1 MAQVLRWVAIS
12 QGLGKFE
19 KLIQLPA
26 GDGTQVCFRDYAFH
40 VAQDV
45 CDWVMWRIVISF
57 EKSIANQAGIGMFLQ
72 SGEGESSYDGVHI
85 GHGVCVRGSVVLSF
99 LLMSDSRGGTSAL
112 VLCFWPPLALLMKK
126 LARFRVKELKD
137 VLSQL
142 GLAKQGRKQD
152 LLDRI
157 VALFSS
163 NEEMQHSAK
172 NISIEKEGISKIV
185 DDVYRK
191 LQGTGTTD
199 SAMSG
204 ESDSNI
210 SRVITKEEAINPSHV
225 ESIVR
230 CPCGSQVPTDY
241 MIQCADP
248 GCHVMQHFPCVI
260 IPDQSNEGST
270 EVPPQFYC
278 EVCRVNRA
286 DPAGTSRKKLEG
298 VDLMLKKFGI
308 GNEPLKGIGLT
319 GKTQFDK
326 QDIVHKK
333 HQPWLQSIQINADLN
348 LGLVWCMLLN
358 DSVPFRMQ
366 WPQFAD
372 LKVNGIPIQA
382 VHRPGSQLLG
392 TNGRDNGPSISLCLV
407 EGVNKISL
415 SGSDARCFCLGVR
428 VVKQHTVQ
436 EISFVLKIWDVLAF
450 RGVLCVV
457 GLNEV
462 LMLVWPWWL
471 GGVAMAVA
479 ADLEVL
485 NLIPAEGDGE
495 PFADALARVCRCIG
509 GGMAK
514 ANDDSDSDLEVVADF
529 VTVNLRCPM
538 QDCGQDINEIDVK
551 PDGSWRIKNGYRC
564 MDLGQWHLPDGSP
577 NVSAPEVDQNGS
589 AEVKV
594 CRSQDMQT
602 LKCEYLEEENS
613 ENYGP
618 EVITMSSGSSE
629 NVLNDGRGNIN
640 HRCSKHFDVSAING
654 DKINSRSY
662 NFDKTSENA
671 NRSSSRSFVD
681 ADVVIL
687 SDSEEENVN
696 FVLPRTVSQTCPLE
710 RGISY
715 SFLDIFPEDM
725 PLVAGTTSSLDP
737 TENSGK
743 EFKMRHQSF
752 PYGTQTDT
760 GFQLFGN
767 AADFSDLL
775 DGLEHTSVM
784 SAAPRNGYTLSTSL
798 STDSGGLAVDFSSS
812 HSTAGITESLVTN
825 PVATAI
831 AVPSE
836 HASFQTQPA
845 KMLQQSDV
853 SCGLGSK
860 TGGAVAPI
868 ESSNSTGVDLRNHSR
883 SNTVVTVTAD
893 PSEQASFQ
901 TQPAKILEQSDVSCG
916 LGNKTGGAGA
926 PIEPSTSTG
935 VDLRNHSRSNRVS
948 LGSTIDETRSN
959 GATNRKRH
967 DTLSLIHLYS
977 LKNSVIN
984 AEDTVSAVTR
994 FVYVPDRKESNQPV
1008 NHIPLWLLGWSSM
1021 GVVLYVVTKYQNL
1034 LSQISLFHLVPDET
1048 DRVSSLHGGFDQLDH
1063 PSGWRSKALFGRKA
1077 CDRQIVTAYRPIM

>member
-1 MAQVLRWVAIS
+1 MAQVPRWVAIS
-12 QGLGKFE
+12 QGCGKFE

-26 GDGTQVCFRDYAFH
+26 GDGTQ
-40 VAQDV
+40 
-45 CDWVMWRIVISF
+45 ISF
-57 EKSIANQAGIGMFLQ
+57 EKALPTKQVLGCSCSQEKENPLMMVFILDMVSVSVLL
-72 SGEGESSYDGVHI
+72 SS
-85 GHGVCVRGSVVLSF
+85 
-99 LLMSDSRGGTSAL
+99 LLLSDSRGGTLAL

-191 LQGTGTTD
+191 LQGTGTTG
-199 SAMSG
+199 SAMGG
-204 ESDSNI
+204 ESESNI
-210 SRVITKEEAINPSHV
+210 SSVIIKEEAINPSHV

-241 MIQCADP
+241 MIQSLVLFQTFTFLFVVLLSMLT
-248 GCHVMQHFPCVI
+248 GF
-260 IPDQSNEGST
+260 
-270 EVPPQFYC
+270 
-278 EVCRVNRA
+278 
-286 DPAGTSRKKLEG
+286 
-298 VDLMLKKFGI
+298 DLMLKKFGI

-319 GKTQFDK
+319 GKTQFENVSIMPHVEK
-326 QDIVHKK
+326 EFRITRADIHLLEYKEYDV
-333 HQPWLQSIQINADLN
+333 Q
-348 LGLVWCMLLN
+348 VWCMLLN

-382 VHRPGSQLLG
+382 FHRPGSQLLG
-392 TNGRDNGPSISLCLV
+392 ANGRDNGPSISLCLV

-428 VVKQHTVQ
+428 VVKQRTVQ
-436 EISFVLKIWDVLAF
+436 
-450 RGVLCVV
+450 
-457 GLNEV
+457 
-462 LMLVWPWWL
+462 
-471 GGVAMAVA
+471 
-479 ADLEVL
+479 EVL

-509 GGMAK
+509 GGLAK
-514 ANDDSDSDLEVVADF
+514 ANDDSDSDLEVVSDF

-551 PDGSWRIKNGYRC
+551 PDGSWRIKNGYQC

-602 LKCEYLEEENS
+602 LTCEYLEEENI
-613 ENYGP
+613 ENCGP

-629 NVLNDGRGNIN
+629 NILDDQRRSIN
-640 HRCSKHFDVSAING
+640 HRGSKHFDVSAING
-654 DKINSRSY
+654 NEMNSTSY
-662 NFDKTSENA
+662 NFDQTSENA

-681 ADVVIL
+681 ADIVIL

-696 FVLPRTVSQTCPLE
+696 LVSPRTVSQTCPLE

-725 PLVAGTTSSLDP
+725 PLVAGTSSSLDP

-743 EFKMRHQSF
+743 EIKMRHQSF
-752 PYGTQTDT
+752 PYGTQTYT
-760 GFQLFGN
+760 RFQLFGN
-767 AADFSDLL
+767 AADVSGLL
-775 DGLEHTSVM
+775 DGLEHTSVT

-798 STDSGGLAVDFSSS
+798 STDSGGLAES

-825 PVATAI
+825 PIATVI

-836 HASFQTQPA
+836 QASFQTQPA

-853 SCGLGSK
+853 SCGLGSN
-860 TGGAVAPI
+860 TGGAGAPI

-901 TQPAKILEQSDVSCG
+901 TQPAKMLEQSDVSCG
-916 LGNKTGGAGA
+916 LGSKTGGAGA
-926 PIEPSTSTG
+926 PIEPSTSTR

-948 LGSTIDETRSN
+948 LGSTTDETRSN

-977 LKNSVIN
+977 LKVCS
-984 AEDTVSAVTR
+984 
-994 FVYVPDRKESNQPV
+994 Q
-1008 NHIPLWLLGWSSM
+1008 IPEICCLLDICLVDVACTYSS
-1021 GVVLYVVTKYQNL
+1021 YVVTKYQNL

-1063 PSGWRSKALFGRKA
+1063 LSGWRSKALFGRKA
-1077 CDRQIVTAYRPIM
+1077 YDRQIATAYWTIM

>member
-1 MAQVLRWVAIS
+1 MIIRPALGECLKKKRWILWLIARWVAIS
-12 QGLGKFE
+12 QGRGKFE

-45 CDWVMWRIVISF
+45 GDWVMWRIVISF
-57 EKSIANQAGIGMFLQ
+57 EKALPTKQ
-72 SGEGESSYDGVHI
+72 
-85 GHGVCVRGSVVLSF
+85 VLGCSC
-99 LLMSDSRGGTSAL
+99 SQEKEN
-112 VLCFWPPLALLMKK
+112 PLMKK

-191 LQGTGTTD
+191 LQGTGTTG
-199 SAMSG
+199 SAMGG

-210 SRVITKEEAINPSHV
+210 SSVITKEEAINPSHSLVLFPTFTFLFVVLLSMLTEFLLLVCQLVGLTPMIGFRIPKRLCSVSIMPYV
-225 ESIVR
+225 EKEFRI
-230 CPCGSQVPTDY
+230 T
-241 MIQCADP
+241 
-248 GCHVMQHFPCVI
+248 
-260 IPDQSNEGST
+260 
-270 EVPPQFYC
+270 
-278 EVCRVNRA
+278 RA
-286 DPAGTSRKKLEG
+286 DINLLENKEYD
-298 VDLMLKKFGI
+298 V
-308 GNEPLKGIGLT
+308 
-319 GKTQFDK
+319 Q
-326 QDIVHKK
+326 
-333 HQPWLQSIQINADLN
+333 
-348 LGLVWCMLLN
+348 VWCMLLN
-358 DSVPFRMQ
+358 DTVPFRMQ

-372 LKVNGIPIQA
+372 LK
-382 VHRPGSQLLG
+382 
-392 TNGRDNGPSISLCLV
+392 ISLCLV

-436 EISFVLKIWDVLAF
+436 
-450 RGVLCVV
+450 
-457 GLNEV
+457 
-462 LMLVWPWWL
+462 
-471 GGVAMAVA
+471 
-479 ADLEVL
+479 EVL

-551 PDGSWRIKNGYRC
+551 PDGSWRIKNGYQC

-602 LKCEYLEEENS
+602 LTCEYLEEENS
-613 ENYGP
+613 ENCGP

-629 NVLNDGRGNIN
+629 NVLDDGRGSIN
-640 HRCSKHFDVSAING
+640 HRGSKHFDISAING
-654 DKINSRSY
+654 DEMNSRSY
-662 NFDKTSENA
+662 NFDQTSENA

-696 FVLPRTVSQTCPLE
+696 LVSPRTISQTCPLG

-725 PLVAGTTSSLDP
+725 PLVAGTSSLLDP
-737 TENSGK
+737 TENSGQ

-767 AADFSDLL
+767 AADVSGLL

-798 STDSGGLAVDFSSS
+798 STDSGGLAVDFSNS

-831 AVPSE
+831 VVPSE
-836 HASFQTQPA
+836 QASFQTQPA
-845 KMLQQSDV
+845 IMLQQSDV

-860 TGGAVAPI
+860 TGGAGAPI

-901 TQPAKILEQSDVSCG
+901 TQPAKMLEQSDVSCG
-916 LGNKTGGAGA
+916 LGSKTGGAGA

-948 LGSTIDETRSN
+948 LGSTTDETRSN

-977 LKNSVIN
+977 LKVCS
-984 AEDTVSAVTR
+984 
-994 FVYVPDRKESNQPV
+994 
-1008 NHIPLWLLGWSSM
+1008 
-1021 GVVLYVVTKYQNL
+1021 YVVTKYQNLL
-1034 LSQISLFHLVPDET
+1034 LSQISLFHLVPGET
-1048 DRVSSLHGGFDQLDH
+1048 DRVSSLHGGFDPLDH

-1077 CDRQIVTAYRPIM
+1077 YDRQIVTAFRTIM